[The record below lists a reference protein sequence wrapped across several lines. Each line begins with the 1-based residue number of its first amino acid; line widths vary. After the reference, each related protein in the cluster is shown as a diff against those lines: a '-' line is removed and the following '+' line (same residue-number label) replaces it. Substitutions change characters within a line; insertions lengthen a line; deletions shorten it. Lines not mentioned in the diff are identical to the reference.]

1 MCKKKKKKRTKKQNN
16 SRLWYALW
24 KRRRKKLNT
33 GPFFSSFSVS
43 FFSFIIL
50 FSFFFSSFFF
60 FSFLIQS
67 KRILHHISTSRLCFQ
82 RHVTTKYIQCTIR
95 QRYRGRFGVYI
106 IIYRSYRQRGTLKLY
121 VTTQLNV
128 SCCREKAHAGRRA
141 DMHTTT
147 KQPSNAIKQ
156 QRSDRRETSQH
167 THARI
172 HTHTVR
178 EFVPQ

>member
-1 MCKKKKKKRTKKQNN
+1 MCKKKSIQGFDTPCEKGEEEKKF
-16 SRLWYALW
+16 
-24 KRRRKKLNT
+24 NT
-33 GPFFSSFSVS
+33 GPFS
-43 FFSFIIL
+43 FFSCL
-50 FSFFFSSFFF
+50 F

-82 RHVTTKYIQCTIR
+82 RHVTTKYIQCTVR

-106 IIYRSYRQRGTLKLY
+106 IIYRSYRQRGTLKLC

-167 THARI
+167 TRAHT